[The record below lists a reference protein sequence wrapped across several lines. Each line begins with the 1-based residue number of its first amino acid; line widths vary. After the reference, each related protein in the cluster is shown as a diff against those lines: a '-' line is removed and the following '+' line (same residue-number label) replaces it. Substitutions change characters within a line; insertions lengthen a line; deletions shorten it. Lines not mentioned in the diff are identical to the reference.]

1 MSDYDIITIGG
12 GLGGAALARSM
23 AASGA
28 RVLVLERET
37 KFKDRVRGEGMTTW
51 GAGEAREL
59 GIYDLLLSACGH
71 ALPTWENYVGPMQ
84 VMQRDMP
91 STTPQGLPT
100 LAFYHPVMQST
111 LLDAAAAAGAEVRSG
126 VRATGVTPGN
136 IPTVT
141 IQRNGGPSE
150 SVSARLVVGADGRNS
165 PLRKWGGF
173 AEHRDRERLVIS
185 GLLFDDSP
193 APDDTVRLVSDFQ
206 RGRAAIIF
214 PQGGSRVRT
223 YLITRVDEGLRL
235 QGVKDVPRFIEESV
249 ATGMPQEFFQ
259 GATPAGPLAT
269 FEGADCWVDH
279 PYGDGLALVGDAA
292 ASSDPSWGQGLS
304 LTLRDVRV
312 LRDALLASDDWDAA
326 GHTFA
331 SEHDRYFDVL
341 HTVEDWLTQF
351 FMEIGPAA
359 DARRGRAFPLIAQDP
374 TRQPDALFSG
384 PDHPVDESTRRRFF
398 GED

>member
-23 AASGA
+23 ATSGA

-51 GAGEAREL
+51 GAGEARDL

-71 ALPTWENYVGPMQ
+71 ELPTWENYVGPMQ

-111 LLDAAAAAGAEVRSG
+111 ILDAAAAAGAEVRSG
-126 VRATGVTPGN
+126 VRAVAVTPGN
-136 IPTVT
+136 SPTVT
-141 IQRNGGPSE
+141 IHRDGGPSE
-150 SVSARLVVGADGRNS
+150 TVSARLVVGADGRNS
-165 PLRKWGGF
+165 PVRKWAGF
-173 AEHRDRERLVIS
+173 EEQRDQDRLFIS
-185 GLLFDDSP
+185 GLLFDGSK
-193 APDDTVRLVSDFQ
+193 APDDTVRLVSDFE
-206 RGRAAIIF
+206 RGRATIIF
-214 PQGGSRVRT
+214 PQGRSRVRT

-235 QGVKDVPRFIEESV
+235 QGEKDVRRFVDESI
-249 ATGMPQEFFQ
+249 TSGTPQEFFE
-259 GATPAGPLAT
+259 GATAAGPLAT

-279 PYGDGLALVGDAA
+279 PYREGVALIGDAA
-292 ASSDPSWGQGLS
+292 SSSDPSWGQGLS

-326 GHTFA
+326 GHAFA
-331 SEHDRYFDVL
+331 TEHDRYFGVL

-351 FMEIGPAA
+351 FLEIGPEA

-374 TRQPDALFSG
+374 SRQPDALFSG
-384 PDHPVDESTRRRFF
+384 PDHPVDESVRRRFF